1 MKVDNQKISEKIG
14 FFNNERT
21 QKYHYEIEFE
31 WWNGIWEAS
40 VYAGFKQIC
49 LSVGNDLAT
58 FSTSR
63 TK

>member
-31 WWNGIWEAS
+31 WWKGLKKAS
-40 VYAGFKQIC
+40 VYAVSRQIC
-49 LSVGNDLAT
+49 LGIGNDLAT
-58 FSTSR
+58 FFTSR